1 MSTRHRNAG
10 GPFVI
15 FDPGLGVTGSLQC
28 AGKIAITS
36 ESSTPAQP
44 ADGFGWLYTKS
55 DGKLYWRS
63 YDIAET
69 DLTAGGLEDTDGD
82 TKIQIEESAD
92 EDKIRFDTAGSERMI
107 IDNSGNVG
115 IGTASPSSKLH
126 VKGGKVRIG
135 DLGNFGDGS
144 AATTTD
150 VTHARLEMR
159 ASANSQDVRMLIDA
173 RSSGGGQG
181 QIGTIS
187 NHPVAFFA
195 NDSMKFKI
203 SADGNVTKPDNCIVL
218 ARKSS
223 SQTISGN
230 DNWDDI
236 IFNVEMNDTRNAY
249 NTSTGVFT
257 APVDGFYQITV
268 NVNLHSLQAD
278 ASYYFIRINTDHDDT
293 GQFFYPPYYADGG
306 TAAAQVYASFSHIT
320 YLDASDTAK
329 VQWYQN
335 GAGSTTT
342 AKIRGVTT
350 AGVWYDSKLY
360 VQLIQ

>member
-115 IGTASPSSKLH
+115 IGTASPSSKTLS
-126 VKGGKVRIG
+126 
-135 DLGNFGDGS
+135 LDG
-144 AATTTD
+144 
-150 VTHARLEMR
+150 M
-159 ASANSQDVRMLIDA
+159 
-173 RSSGGGQG
+173 
-181 QIGTIS
+181 
-187 NHPVAFFA
+187 P
-195 NDSMKFKI
+195 
-203 SADGNVTKPDNCIVL
+203 
-218 ARKSS
+218 
-223 SQTISGN
+223 
-230 DNWDDI
+230 
-236 IFNVEMNDTRNAY
+236 
-249 NTSTGVFT
+249 
-257 APVDGFYQITV
+257 
-268 NVNLHSLQAD
+268 
-278 ASYYFIRINTDHDDT
+278 
-293 GQFFYPPYYADGG
+293 
-306 TAAAQVYASFSHIT
+306 
-320 YLDASDTAK
+320 
-329 VQWYQN
+329 
-335 GAGSTTT
+335 
-342 AKIRGVTT
+342 
-350 AGVWYDSKLY
+350 
-360 VQLIQ
+360 